1 MLVFSNNRILFLHQY
16 YVEARLKLLLVAM
29 FKEGPTM
36 TMPDFAHSSARTYVE
51 TQAEEPLRRTL
62 GS

>member
-16 YVEARLKLLLVAM
+16 YVEARLKLLAM